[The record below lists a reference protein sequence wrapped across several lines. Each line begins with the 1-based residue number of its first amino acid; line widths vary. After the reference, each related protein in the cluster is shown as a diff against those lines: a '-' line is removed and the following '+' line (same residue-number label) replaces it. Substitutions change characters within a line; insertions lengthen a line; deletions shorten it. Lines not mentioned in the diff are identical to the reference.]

1 MAPGVQL
8 ENMNVREA
16 ESRDRPAIRDVARRS
31 LETSYS
37 LNPSAITGA
46 IEEWYD
52 ENRLKDMLSDESK
65 LLLVAEADGQVVAF
79 SETEIVGER
88 TAELLWLHVDP
99 DYRGEGYG
107 IGLYDRTRKILS
119 DRGVSGIN
127 ARVLADNAGGNA
139 FYQERGLS
147 KVGEEEVDI
156 DGTTYVEN
164 VYAQVEHEGIEQV
177 ETDGRTVY
185 MDHENTER
193 GSIAPFQVVYTEEDG
208 EDIYGYWCSKCENLA
223 NAMDAMGRIQCDSC
237 GNARKPTRWDSAYL

>member
-1 MAPGVQL
+1 
-8 ENMNVREA
+8 MNIREA

-46 IEEWYD
+46 IEKWYD
-52 ENRLKDMLSDESK
+52 ENRLKDMLADEAK
-65 LLLVAEADGQVVAF
+65 LLLVADVDGQVVAF
-79 SETEIVGER
+79 TEVELVGSG

-107 IGLYDRTRKILS
+107 IELYERTREKLS
-119 DRGVSGIN
+119 NRGAESLH

-147 KVGEEEVDI
+147 KVGEEEVEI
-156 DGTTYVEN
+156 DGTGYIEN
-164 VYAQVEHEGIEQV
+164 VYTQVKHGGIE
-177 ETDGRTVY
+177 ELKTEDGSVY
-185 MDHENTER
+185 IDHENTEQ
-193 GSIAPFQVVYTEEDG
+193 GSIAPFQVVYTQEDG
-208 EDIYGYWCSKCENLA
+208 ENIFGYWCSKCENLA
-223 NAMDAMGRIQCDSC
+223 NAMDAMGRIQCDNC